1 MAGESARCRTDNGS
15 FVPRDLPEMVFDIH
29 YADGAEAER
38 LRLEQ
43 ARVLREV
50 IEWVAQRR
58 SESGQD
64 RAA

>member
-1 MAGESARCRTDNGS
+1 MACESEQCHTGDGYFAPDD
-15 FVPRDLPEMVFDIH
+15 PPEMVFDIRI
-29 YADGAEAER
+29 ADGAEAKR

-43 ARVLREV
+43 PRVLREV

-58 SESGQD
+58 SESGPD